1 MTTRAS
7 RMSARPTMRARSRVD
22 GRARRR
28 CVARGTRRDEDGTPT
43 RVCVVGGGF
52 AGASLAFHVIEEA
65 NARGRAIDVTLV
77 DAVGVAGGASGVAA
91 GLLHPYTPRGKTVW
105 RGDEGVREAKRMID
119 AAQRAEEGLDVTG
132 VERCDD
138 ADGGWRDSV
147 GRNTGERRRER
158 VANAPGIVRPARSAK
173 QGRDFKRHVE
183 ADDAFARCLTT
194 EETVAMCPGLAFT
207 EDVLEEEREGD
218 EGCAGALYIPNGV
231 IVDAPRYL
239 SALWDA
245 SVVLASRGAAGTRA
259 RLRISKVERVEDLFE
274 EFDQVAL
281 CCGAA
286 VASLFDYEKIPI
298 QLQGGHVLELKP
310 KEGLDV
316 GILGTTYVAPLGTA
330 RAMVGPTKE
339 YAAAPEDCFR
349 AGVVDADADPR
360 AADARAQLRELG
372 VKAYPPTADWDVL
385 RVKYGVRGNPPRTP
399 LGALPLAGSA
409 RIDDETSAW
418 FLAGLGARGLVYHG
432 ILGRWMANAILDD
445 DVSRIPED
453 VRRVC

>member
-1 MTTRAS
+1 M
-7 RMSARPTMRARSRVD
+7 
-22 GRARRR
+22 
-28 CVARGTRRDEDGTPT
+28 TRRTTTTTTTNPGG
-43 RVCVVGGGF
+43 VG
-52 AGASLAFHVIEEA
+52 
-65 NARGRAIDVTLV
+65 DDDD
-77 DAVGVAGGASGVAA
+77 DAYPRLWAA
-91 GLLHPYTPRGKTVW
+91 GPPPLFPVP
-105 RGDEGVREAKRMID
+105 
-119 AAQRAEEGLDVTG
+119 AA
-132 VERCDD
+132 
-138 ADGGWRDSV
+138 
-147 GRNTGERRRER
+147 
-158 VANAPGIVRPARSAK
+158 PP
-173 QGRDFKRHVE
+173 
-183 ADDAFARCLTT
+183 
-194 EETVAMCPGLAFT
+194 
-207 EDVLEEEREGD
+207 
-218 EGCAGALYIPNGV
+218 
-231 IVDAPRYL
+231 
-239 SALWDA
+239 
-245 SVVLASRGAAGTRA
+245 GTRA

-339 YAAAPEDCFR
+339 YDAAPEDCFR
-349 AGVVDADADPR
+349 AGVVDADVDPR
-360 AADARAQLRELG
+360 AADALAQLRELG

-399 LGALPLAGSA
+399 LGRRSA
-409 RIDDETSAW
+409 RRFRAIADAETSAW
-418 FLAGLGARGLVYHG
+418 FLAGLGARGLVYG